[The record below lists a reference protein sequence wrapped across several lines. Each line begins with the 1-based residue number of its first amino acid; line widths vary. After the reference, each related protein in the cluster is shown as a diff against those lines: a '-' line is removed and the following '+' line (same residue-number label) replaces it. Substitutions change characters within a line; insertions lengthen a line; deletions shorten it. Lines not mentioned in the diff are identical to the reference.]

1 MVPLNAQETL
11 GSQVPTFRPLES
23 EDGPLLQAIYDRTPR
38 LEDLFETVGA
48 ADAQSTYMA
57 LPEGLS
63 FDDNKYLVGAW
74 VDGELAG
81 AADVITSYPTSENA
95 TCGLLLI
102 DVGQRGKGV
111 GTVLLS
117 HVEEVVRQRGARTLT
132 MLVQRRNFLGG
143 EFLSRR
149 RYARLDDNLGRAIL
163 YRKPL
168 V

>member
-1 MVPLNAQETL
+1 MDAQETL
-11 GSQVPTFRPLES
+11 GSQEPTFLPLKS
-23 EDGPLLQAIYDRTPR
+23 EDGPLLQALYDRTPR

-63 FDDNKYLVGAW
+63 FDDKYLVGAW

-81 AADVITSYPTSENA
+81 AADVITSYPTPENA
-95 TCGLLLI
+95 TCGLLLVDI
-102 DVGQRGKGV
+102 GQRGKGV
-111 GTVLLS
+111 GSALLA

-132 MLVQRRNFLGG
+132 MLVRGRNLPGG

-149 RYARLDDNLGRAIL
+149 RYAPLDDNLGRAIL

>member
-1 MVPLNAQETL
+1 MNTQETL
-11 GSQVPTFRPLES
+11 CSQEPTFLPLES

-63 FDDNKYLVGAW
+63 FDNKYLVGAW

-81 AADVITSYPTSENA
+81 AADVITSYPTPENA

-111 GTVLLS
+111 GTALLA

-132 MLVQRRNFLGG
+132 MLVQCRNILGG

-149 RYARLDDNLGRAIL
+149 RYAQVDDNLGRVIP

-168 V
+168 I